1 MASRSDKPRG
11 AHYVFQKPRLAY
23 VDLSSGVTFLPQDIK
38 NIDQYKRT
46 NIDKEPIRNRTK
58 DVQPMPSARKHRC
71 NSDCHWLI
79 TERWKMQES
88 HFNGCAFDRFPLCST
103 ACDWTNTNQRETA
116 IKS

>member
-1 MASRSDKPRG
+1 MCFRNL
-11 AHYVFQKPRLAY
+11 VWLM
-23 VDLSSGVTFLPQDIK
+23 LTFLAVLPSFHK
-38 NIDQYKRT
+38 MFKTIDQYKRT
-46 NIDKEPIRNRTK
+46 HIDKEPIRNRTK

-71 NSDCHWLI
+71 NSDCHWPI

-88 HFNGCAFDRFPLCST
+88 QFNGCAFDWFPLCSKLILT